1 MIEELEKE
9 LKASRKFCWLVAAG
23 LPIQFVLIRSE
34 SAEAGTLFLV
44 LLTGLLLNFVGLMSS
59 IAPCDRLR
67 LTIRILKG
75 IEAKQI
81 PLEQIK

>member
-9 LKASRKFCWLVAAG
+9 LKLARTLCWLVAAG
-23 LPIQFVLIRSE
+23 LPVQFLMIRSE
-34 SAEAGTLFLV
+34 SAEAGTLFFV

-59 IAPCDRLR
+59 IAHCDRLR
-67 LTIRILKG
+67 LTIRILKS
-75 IEAKQI
+75 IDAKQI